1 MILITI
7 ILKVKMINT
16 EMIPFS
22 TPTPKVSFKTLGDTT
37 KKCCAVKYLPLG
49 SAFADWLRMLFTKS

>member
-1 MILITI
+1 M
-7 ILKVKMINT
+7 KVKMINT

-37 KKCCAVKYLPLG
+37 KKCCAVEYLPLG